1 MNTIII
7 DDEKP
12 AINVLTNFVKKIPF
26 LNLKLATRDAFKGL
40 QSLNTQAVDLLLL
53 DIEMPDITG
62 IELLKA
68 LEKKPLVIFTTAYEN
83 YALQGYQLDVL
94 DYLVKPIRFD
104 RFLKAINKAHKIYV
118 ANKGEFIQKE
128 QGYLLIKVEYKN
140 VKINFSDILFIEGL
154 KDYVKVHT
162 KKEMY
167 LTRLNLK
174 SIQSKL
180 PADQFMRVHRSYVVS
195 LQKITSFQKGQ
206 IFLNNTVIP
215 IGITYQEE
223 LLKKLSN

>member
-1 MNTIII
+1 MNTLII

-12 AINVLTNFVKKIPF
+12 AITVLTNFVKKVPF
-26 LNLKLATRDAFKGL
+26 LNLQLATQNAFEGMEI
-40 QSLNTQAVDLLLL
+40 LNTQEIDLLLL

-104 RFLKAINKAHKIYV
+104 RFLKAVNKAHKLHR
-118 ANKGEFIQKE
+118 ANKGDFLQKE
-128 QGYLLIKVEYKN
+128 EGHLLIKVEYKN
-140 VKINFSDILFIEGL
+140 VKVNFSAILFIEGL
-154 KDYVKVHT
+154 KDYVKVYT
-162 KKEMY
+162 QKERY

-180 PADQFMRVHRSYVVS
+180 PADQFIRVHRSYIVAV
-195 LQKITSFQKGQ
+195 QKITSFQKGQ
-206 IFLNNTVIP
+206 IYINKISIP
-215 IGITYQEE
+215 VGVTYQEQVI
-223 LLKKLSN
+223 KKIG